1 MATFTERAMDALYAF
16 LTDPTTGLNAETL
29 PTMRTDLGID
39 TDALPDV
46 AVFEKWYHRGGQATA
61 FPYLS
66 LVVSSSGGELEP
78 NSRMYEVTFDVALVV
93 LDRDIDGNE
102 VDVLQASWRY
112 GDAIKTIMQR
122 RVPMG
127 QQGWTLDVATR
138 IIRATVD
145 QQFPGADP
153 TIAADNAAILTTVTI
168 VTAEEY

>member
-39 TDALPDV
+39 TAALPDV
-46 AVFEKWYHRGGQATA
+46 AVFGQATA

-145 QQFPGADP
+145 QQIPGADP